1 MSENKCCENC
11 KHFKDEGA
19 YEIGLCGKDGVVTQC
34 GTSCSDYSSKFNGWT
49 ELTPDRLEELS
60 QIEPYRIILARFF
73 DDGSVKSKTRTEPCY
88 TPLEVAAANT
98 KLRFFY
104 YILPKLTKE

>member
-1 MSENKCCENC
+1 MSENKCCGNC
-11 KHFKDEGA
+11 KRFKDE
-19 YEIGLCGKDGVVTQC
+19 ELDGFGWCDKIDNETHC
-34 GTSCSDYSSKFNGWT
+34 ALHYDCHEDIDNGWT
-49 ELTPDRLEELS
+49 ELTPDRLEELG

-104 YILPKLTKE
+104 YILPKLTRE